1 MTTTERFLALRAPV
15 QASVSAD
22 GDRLAVTVTW
32 VEPGSTEASLALLV
46 VGALSGAPRPV
57 AGVSAGDHWGVFG
70 PDGSLAWCG
79 ERDGRDV
86 VLVSGPAAGA
96 ADGVADGGPAVFD
109 VGSTASPPVW
119 SPDGT
124 RLCLA
129 VHRGVRVDRSQP
141 WRWTRP
147 VQAFDG
153 YGPLE
158 DPPQLL
164 VLDLTDGSS
173 SWLTDDGWRWG
184 APVWSPA
191 GDAVAAPVSLDPE
204 GRLGGTHLRVVGL
217 DGGVSET
224 AVPAGRSVTIAW
236 SGEEL
241 LALVAEP
248 VHLPVGAAPRLWRLA
263 GGRPESAAEVAV
275 VFPDAP
281 ATELL
286 GDVYGDQ
293 PAELADDPARVLLPL
308 ADGSYVVRTGR
319 RGRMG
324 IARLAPDASGGFRG
338 SIVLDGDRCASPVG
352 VAAGRVWLTDQ
363 AADRPVDL
371 FSLSLDEPEPL
382 HPVTRFTAPGPA
394 GAAVRR
400 TTVAAEGRELD
411 VWFLGGSDR
420 PVPTVVLVHGGP
432 QFAYGE
438 AFNLDAQAL
447 VDAGFGVLYTNVRG
461 STGYGDEFGG
471 AVVGDWAEGPTRDL
485 MAVVDHA
492 VALGWADPERLGV
505 AGNSYGGY
513 LASWLASTST
523 RFKAAVAENPVT
535 DLVSMASTSD
545 IAVPFFAQQ
554 MGGELHEI
562 PAVYLAQ
569 SPVTQAHRCR
579 TPILFVIG
587 TDDRRCPNHQA
598 WGMHRLV
605 HRTGTPTEVLV
616 LPRSTHEGSTYGPI
630 PGRLAHDAALV
641 DWMTR
646 HLL

>member
-1 MTTTERFLALRAPV
+1 MTTTEQFLALRAPV
-15 QASVSAD
+15 HASVSPD
-22 GDRLAVTVTW
+22 GDRLAVTVTR
-32 VEPGSTEASLALLV
+32 VEPGAAEATLELLV
-46 VGALSGAPRPV
+46 VGALSGALRQRAAVGP
-57 AGVSAGDHWGVFG
+57 GDHWGVFG

-79 ERDGRDV
+79 ERDGQDV
-86 VLVSGPAAGA
+86 VLVSGPAVSG
-96 ADGVADGGPAVFD
+96 DGEVVVFD

-119 SPDGT
+119 SPNGT

-141 WRWTRP
+141 YRWTRP
-147 VQAFDG
+147 IHAFDG

-164 VLDLTDGSS
+164 VIDLADRSTT
-173 SWLTDDGWRWG
+173 WLTDDGWRWG
-184 APVWSPA
+184 APVWSPS

-204 GRLGGTHLRVVGL
+204 GREFGTRLRVVGL
-217 DGGVSET
+217 DGAVSSP
-224 AVPAGRSVTIAW
+224 AVPGGRSLTLAW
-236 SGEEL
+236 TAADGL

-248 VHLPVGAAPRLWRLA
+248 MDHPLGAAPRLWRVDA
-263 GGRPESAAEVAV
+263 GGMAAEVAV
-275 VFPDAP
+275 DWSAAP
-281 ATELL
+281 GTELL

-293 PAELADDPARVLLPL
+293 PAELADDPSRALLPVPE
-308 ADGSYVVRTGR
+308 GGFIVRTGR

-324 IARLAPDASGGFRG
+324 VALLTDDGAGGFVG
-338 SIVLDGDRCASPVG
+338 SPVLAGDRCASPFD
-352 VAAGRVWLTDQ
+352 VAVGRVWLTDQ
-363 AADRPVDL
+363 SADRPVDL

-382 HPVTRFTAPGPA
+382 HPVTRFTARGPA
-394 GAAVRR
+394 GAPVRR

-411 VWFLGGSDR
+411 VWFLGGSGR

-447 VDAGFGVLYTNVRG
+447 VAAGFGVLYTNVRG
-461 STGYGDEFGG
+461 STGYGDEFGN
-471 AVVGDWAEGPTRDL
+471 AVRGDWTDGPTRDL
-485 MAVVDHA
+485 MAVVDRA
-492 VALGWADPERLGV
+492 VELGWADPERLGV
-505 AGNSYGGY
+505 AGNSYGGFM
-513 LASWLASTST
+513 ASWLAATST

-545 IAVPFFAQQ
+545 IAVPFFAHQL
-554 MGGELHEI
+554 GGELHEI
-562 PAVYLAQ
+562 PATYLAQ
-569 SPVTQAHRCR
+569 SPVVHAHRCQ

-587 TDDRRCPNHQA
+587 ADDRRCPNHQA